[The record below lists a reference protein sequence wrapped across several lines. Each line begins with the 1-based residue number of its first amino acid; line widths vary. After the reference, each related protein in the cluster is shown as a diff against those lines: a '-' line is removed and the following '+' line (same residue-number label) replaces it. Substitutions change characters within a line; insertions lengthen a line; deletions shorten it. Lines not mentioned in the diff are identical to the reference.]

1 MALSAYVREGINVAL
16 IMGAGDLIAQ
26 LALEDK
32 PISDWNYQRSLRFS
46 ALGFCVVAPVM
57 RKWYG
62 TLDGMVSK
70 KQPPL
75 HRGLKKMFLDQAV
88 FAPPFTLLIS
98 YLVPFINGQKHE
110 KIVDNLK
117 KTYFDILKANYMLWP
132 MAQVINFSLVP
143 LQYQVLYSQF
153 IALIWNSYL
162 SWTLN
167 KRKH

>member
-16 IMGAGDLIAQ
+16 LMGAGDLIAQ
-26 LALEDK
+26 LAMEKK

-62 TLDGMVSK
+62 TLEGMVAK
-70 KQPPL
+70 NQPPL
-75 HRGLKKMFLDQAV
+75 DRGLKKMFLDQAL

-98 YLVPFINGQKHE
+98 YLVPFVNGEKHDD
-110 KIVDNLK
+110 IVDGLK
-117 KTYFDILKANYMLWP
+117 KTYFDILKGNYMLWP
-132 MAQVINFSLVP
+132 VAQVVNFTLVP
-143 LQYQVLYSQF
+143 LQYQVIYAQC

-162 SWTLN
+162 SWMLN
-167 KRKH
+167 KRK